1 MAAPRVKAAG
11 MKAARVKASDRKASG
26 APGWRAW
33 TAVAVGALVGTEL
46 RYGLGVLFPESA
58 GTIPWTTLA
67 INVFGSF
74 VLATLTTLWIARP
87 RTAFW
92 LRAGVGPGLLGAFT
106 TFSAVVFY
114 VDQQARSGQHLT
126 WLIYL
131 GLSLVLGLGAA
142 AIGWKCGKA
151 LSDRTGGA
159 S

>member
-1 MAAPRVKAAG
+1 
-11 MKAARVKASDRKASG
+11 MKADKG
-26 APGWRAW
+26 PGWRAW

-46 RYGLGVLFPESA
+46 RYGLGVLFPEPA
-58 GTIPWTTLA
+58 GAIPWTTLA
-67 INVFGSF
+67 INVCGSF
-74 VLATLTTLWIARP
+74 VLAALTTVWIARP

-92 LRAGVGPGLLGAFT
+92 LRAGIGPGLLGSFT
-106 TFSAVVFY
+106 TFSAVVFSI
-114 VDQQARSGQHLT
+114 DQEARSGQHPT

-142 AIGWKCGKA
+142 AAGWKTGKA